1 MKKIFL
7 ILPILLLFIGC
18 IALPGEAN
26 TAFIIKNTSEK
37 TINTT
42 ISVIKCSQAFGCQ
55 EYKNAFTIKAKD
67 SIIARQMIFK
77 KDSDKPQSWFSSFEI
92 FPVDG
97 IEMNNPKLPENWKKS
112 TKDKYQIYTFT
123 INK

>member
-42 ISVIKCSQAFGCQ
+42 IGVIKCSQAFGCQ
-55 EYKNAFTIKAKD
+55 EYKNAFTFKAKD
-67 SIIARQMIFK
+67 SMIVRQTIFK

>member
-42 ISVIKCSQAFGCQ
+42 IGVIKCSQAFGCQ

-67 SIIARQMIFK
+67 SIIVRQTYFK
-77 KDSDKPQSWFSSFEI
+77 KDGENPQNWFSKFDI
-92 FPVDG
+92 FPVEG
-97 IEMNNPKLPENWKKS
+97 IEMNNPNLAENWKKTS
-112 TKDKYQIYTFT
+112 NENVPTYTFT

>member
-42 ISVIKCSQAFGCQ
+42 IGVIKCSQAFGCQ

-77 KDSDKPQSWFSSFEI
+77 KI
-92 FPVDG
+92 A
-97 IEMNNPKLPENWKKS
+97 
-112 TKDKYQIYTFT
+112 
-123 INK
+123 INHKVGFLLLKFFLLTELK